1 VKKLETYEEAIEM
14 ACAYKKKHGDY
25 PWRVE
30 AFLKQ
35 DIKNKEKDFLSIDE
49 ATK

>member
-1 VKKLETYEEAIEM
+1 EAIEM
-14 ACAYKKKHGDY
+14 ACAYKKKHGVY

-35 DIKNKEKDFLSIDE
+35 DIKNKEKDFLTVDE
-49 ATK
+49 VTK